1 MWRRRVYAE
10 EQTGDQTGTG
20 RTSKVTREV
29 SAASIGSSKPVEIPV
44 GRNIAVGAEKTACAL
59 PEIGND
65 HDICFVV
72 SGASFQPRLPFA
84 HVIGRS
90 EICVSVSAPD
100 LKAAEFVKQKEVDHA
115 CDRVG
120 SVHSRGAI
128 LEDVHVIDQGEGYQ
142 VYVRAVVSSSGGQ

>member
-20 RTSKVTREV
+20 RTSNVTREV

-44 GRNIAVGAEKTACAL
+44 ARNIAVAAEKAACAL

-65 HDICFVV
+65 HNIGLIVA
-72 SGASFQPRLPFA
+72 GASFQPRLPFT

-90 EICVSVSAPD
+90 EIRVAVSATD
-100 LKAAEFVKQKEVDHA
+100 FQAAEFVDQEEVDHA
-115 CDRVG
+115 SDCVG
-120 SVHSRGAI
+120 SVDGRGAI
-128 LEDVHVIDQGEGYQ
+128 LQNVDVIDHRKGYE
-142 VYVRAVVSSSGGQ
+142 VNVRTIASPSEA